1 MILNSGLIGNL
12 TEFSKKP
19 LDARTSPGYN
29 REDTSQRGGIGIHR
43 RFKISRLLALRVR
56 VSPLV
61 PNTTGEQMRNVVML
75 AAALMMGCGD
85 EEGDSA
91 SDTAAAEDTA
101 AE

>member
-1 MILNSGLIGNL
+1 MSFNGRTLVFGTNDGGSIPSTPARFASVVESVYTGD
-12 TEFSKKP
+12 SK
-19 LDARTSPGYN
+19 SPGLV
-29 REDTSQRGGIGIHR
+29 T
-43 RFKISRLLALRVR
+43 LRVR